1 MIHNEIMYVNK
12 VIFACIIEKLKVSLE
27 DTRKRYNFDMRNYLN
42 TEIHQKFL
50 IIIVSHNIW

>member
-1 MIHNEIMYVNK
+1 MYVNK
-12 VIFACIIEKLKVSLE
+12 VIFACIIEKLKVGLE